1 MNGRHS
7 IRKVPPT
14 GGVTQGARLLAVQI
28 ILFVA
33 VFCLAGQPALAKH
46 NGHKKGPKNCT
57 KMSNYAFIARQSE
70 IRDDYFIAVGKCYNL
85 PPEED
90 IKDCIRD
97 AKAEEK
103 DAKEEARDQRD
114 ARLDLC
120 DQVGQGPYNPDIES
134 MTFFDPGDIN
144 AKNANPYFPLVPG
157 YKWTYKS
164 RDENGEDPQEVL
176 ETNTVEVLDTK
187 APAVESVEIE
197 GIPCAVV
204 HDIVYKGDSTKDED
218 ITEDTYDYYA
228 QQDDGTV
235 WYMGEFSLA
244 KEECDDELCQG
255 LWGDEGSWQAGFDG
269 GKPGILMYPDTDLS
283 DSSFPGTV
291 YRQELYLGDA
301 EDAAEVINFDKES
314 VTVPYGDFP
323 IGSQL
328 LKTKDFSPL
337 EPGVGDYKYYAP
349 GIGVI
354 LEEAYEDDITT
365 GERNELVSTGD
376 NGPTF
381 P

>member
-1 MNGRHS
+1 MNARNS

-14 GGVTQGARLLAVQI
+14 VGVTRGARLLAVQI

-33 VFCLAGQPALAKH
+33 VFCLIGQPALAKNKH
-46 NGHKKGPKNCT
+46 HKKGPKNCT
-57 KMSNYAFIARQSE
+57 KMSNNAFIARQSE

-90 IKDCIRD
+90 IKDCIKD
-97 AKAEEK
+97 AREEQH

-120 DQVGQGPYNPDIES
+120 EQLGEGDYNPDIES
-134 MTFFDPGDIN
+134 LTSFDPTSIN
-144 AKNANPYFPLVPG
+144 AANANPYFPLVPG
-157 YKWTYKS
+157 YMWTYQSGVYVDGKLQ
-164 RDENGEDPQEVL
+164 GEVI
-176 ETNTVEVLDTK
+176 ETNTVEVLDPN
-187 APAVESVEIE
+187 AYSVKIE

-228 QQDDGTV
+228 QDDDGNV

-269 GKPGILMYPDTDLS
+269 GRPGIIM
-283 DSSFPGTV
+283 FANPGEKEEGYV

-301 EDAAEVINFDKES
+301 EDAAEVMSFNEAE
-314 VTVPYGDFP
+314 VTVPYPPGTFN
-323 IGSQL
+323 SNVL
-328 LKTKDFSPL
+328 ETRDFSPL
-337 EPGVGDYKYYAP
+337 EPGAGDYKYYAP

-354 LEEAYEDDITT
+354 VEKAYEDDEIT
-365 GERNELVSTGD
+365 GEENQLVST
-376 NGPTF
+376 NF
-381 P
+381 

>member
-1 MNGRHS
+1 MNARNA

-14 GGVTQGARLLAVQI
+14 VGVTRGARLLAVQI
-28 ILFVA
+28 ILLIA
-33 VFCLAGQPALAKH
+33 VFCLIGQPALAKNTH
-46 NGHKKGPKNCT
+46 HKKGPKNCS
-57 KMSNYAFIARQSE
+57 KMSNNAFIARQSE

-90 IKDCIRD
+90 IRDCIKD
-97 AKAEEK
+97 AREEQH

-120 DQVGQGPYNPDIES
+120 DQIGEGDYNPVLNPENFVNNPANIGGS
-134 MTFFDPGDIN
+134 VDP
-144 AKNANPYFPLVPG
+144 NPYFPLVPG
-157 YKWTYKS
+157 YTWTYKS
-164 RDENGEDPQEVL
+164 RDVNGEDPQEVL
-176 ETNTVEVLDTK
+176 ETNTVEVLDTTD
-187 APAVESVEIE
+187 PAVESVTIE

-228 QQDDGTV
+228 QDDDGNV

-269 GKPGILMYPDTDLS
+269 GRPGIIM
-283 DSSFPGTV
+283 FANPGEKEEGYV

-301 EDAAEVINFDKES
+301 EDAAEVMSFNEAE
-314 VTVPYGDFP
+314 VTVPYPPGTFN
-323 IGSQL
+323 SNVL
-328 LKTKDFSPL
+328 ETRDFSPL
-337 EPGVGDYKYYAP
+337 EPGAGDYKYYAP

-354 LEEAYEDDITT
+354 VEKAYEDDEIT
-365 GERNELVSTGD
+365 GEENQLVST
-376 NGPTF
+376 NF
-381 P
+381 